1 MGVVMTRLNSGLNRR
16 RFLQAG
22 SMFAVAAGMNL
33 SSLLAARK
41 QIPIGVQLYCV
52 RRELAEDMEGTLA
65 QIAAIGFQGV
75 EFADYFGRSARE
87 LRALLDKNGLKCCGT
102 HIMLEDMLGDKLEET
117 IEFNQAIGN
126 PYLIIRWLGEERRNS
141 KSSFLKTVELINEV
155 SANLEPDGMKVGYHN
170 HDYIFKSFD
179 GEMLWNMLADE
190 ADSRVILQLDT
201 GNASMTGVDAVGL
214 LRRNNGRA
222 GTIHIKPY
230 SSKRRDA
237 FIGDDELAWDTIIEL
252 CEGPAGT
259 EWYIVEYEEE
269 GHDPVDALRQ
279 NYLNFKKLLS

>member
-1 MGVVMTRLNSGLNRR
+1 MTRLNSGLNRR